1 MANLFE
7 SAANDPQFILE
18 VVQAMQDAGSHSG
31 VTLSEDPLR
40 FVKTLFAD
48 EKCVLSLRARL
59 SEIAATHGLDFMPE
73 TPIELNHREALL
85 EALWNAAKDRPPVTV
100 TSMPIVFL
108 FVAAALIFAPSVFR
122 SVGGTLFGD
131 DTIQSVEGVEP
142 FG

>member
-1 MANLFE
+1 M
-7 SAANDPQFILE
+7 
-18 VVQAMQDAGSHSG
+18 G

-48 EKCVLSLRARL
+48 EKCVMNLGARL
-59 SEIAATHGLDFMPE
+59 SEIAAKHGLNFTPE

-85 EALWNAAKDRPPVTV
+85 EALWNAAKEKPPVTA

-122 SVGGTLFGD
+122 TVGGTLFGD
-131 DTIQSVEGVEP
+131 DTIQAVDGVEP